1 MERVEILEGDFEKS
15 FFDEGRLRTKVRH
28 LRKSMKP
35 LKAHWLL
42 SDEAP
47 TTVIHLEATPSTSD
61 VRWMTAIV
69 GLPL

>member
-1 MERVEILEGDFEKS
+1 
-15 FFDEGRLRTKVRH
+15 
-28 LRKSMKP
+28 MKP

>member
-1 MERVEILEGDFEKS
+1 MKS
-15 FFDEGRLRTKVRH
+15 
-28 LRKSMKP
+28 

-42 SDEAP
+42 SDEAL

-69 GLPL
+69 GCRFKAKTPLPNIWGQLCGINVEALD